1 MEGCR
6 KTAGRRR
13 TRGSI
18 SVTFKQSGPRTAVV
32 SRLEVYKQA
41 SRAADRALT
50 VNQRDVRFKI
60 GDVRFN
66 VSALPHLQAMCNHG
80 ETVPTLSK
88 MMDNKGKKKAAW
100 KTNRQSNGQI
110 HNSSN
115 KQQIRRKQKERNS
128 EIFFSFLW
136 FFSSRYHACLRGR
149 VTQKQFLNV
158 IKNRDN

>member
-1 MEGCR
+1 M
-6 KTAGRRR
+6 GRRR

-60 GDVRFN
+60 GDVRFS
-66 VSALPHLQAMCNHG
+66 VSPPPHLQAMYNHG
-80 ETVPTLSK
+80 ETVQTLSK
-88 MMDNKGKKKAAW
+88 MMDNKGKKKADGQ
-100 KTNRQSNGQI
+100 TNRQSNG
-110 HNSSN
+110 HSNTSSN
-115 KQQIRRKQKERNS
+115 KQQSRRKQKERNS
-128 EIFFSFLW
+128 EIFFLFFH
-136 FFSSRYHACLRGR
+136 FFSSRYRACLRGR
-149 VTQKQFLNV
+149 VTHKHFLNV